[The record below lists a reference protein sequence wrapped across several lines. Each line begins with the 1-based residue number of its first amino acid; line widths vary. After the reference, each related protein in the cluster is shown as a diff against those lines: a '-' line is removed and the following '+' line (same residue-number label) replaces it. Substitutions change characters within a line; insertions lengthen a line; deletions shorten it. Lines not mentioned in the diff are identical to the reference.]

1 MTTVL
6 DSHHGVLAP
15 DDIRVAVERIV
26 ASSVFA
32 RSPQLGAF
40 LRFVVEAVL
49 HGKADRIKAYTI
61 GVEVLRRDT
70 NFDPQADPIVRV
82 EATRLRRALERYYT
96 GPGAD
101 DPIIVDL
108 PRGSY
113 VPTFRRGDSDRRARL
128 WFHRALGD
136 LSAAVGQRPALAVL
150 VGLAVVALL
159 LLGDAVLYRASRPE
173 LAPTG
178 ITARSGAGPHR
189 LPAGNGMPVV
199 AIEAMRVLGQP
210 TSRPIAA
217 DLLHA
222 KIRDAFARFDTIN
235 VASPAT
241 DQPKT
246 TGAAVAASAVL
257 DEPRASYRLSGTVE
271 YVGDLAN
278 AWFTLT
284 DVADG
289 NIVWSRT
296 FERVGQP
303 GGQGTSE
310 DGIVIT
316 LTNSLLQSYG
326 VIRSRDRAKQLATG
340 VGDPRYRCVLEAADA
355 IRTADR
361 REHDRARSCLEQLT
375 ALDPGFAVGFTFLA
389 LTYNREFQLGYP
401 LRRGDPPPLERALR
415 AVRQSVNLHPESS
428 RGYLA
433 LMVVQFNR
441 RDLPA
446 AITAGDKCLA
456 LNQYDMLA
464 LGEYGGR
471 LVLAGDI
478 ARGMRMLE
486 DAGAHGAV
494 RPSWHHIYMYLGS
507 YIGGDL
513 AQAAYQAGQIATD
526 NVALGQVAKVLA
538 FEAAGD
544 HHQARRLIAELVAR
558 EPAWGKDP
566 KSELARLIIDST
578 MVERL
583 ARDLAAAGLSGGS

>member
-1 MTTVL
+1 
-6 DSHHGVLAP
+6 
-15 DDIRVAVERIV
+15 
-26 ASSVFA
+26 
-32 RSPQLGAF
+32 
-40 LRFVVEAVL
+40 
-49 HGKADRIKAYTI
+49 
-61 GVEVLRRDT
+61 
-70 NFDPQADPIVRV
+70 
-82 EATRLRRALERYYT
+82 
-96 GPGAD
+96 
-101 DPIIVDL
+101 
-108 PRGSY
+108 
-113 VPTFRRGDSDRRARL
+113 
-128 WFHRALGD
+128 
-136 LSAAVGQRPALAVL
+136 
-150 VGLAVVALL
+150 
-159 LLGDAVLYRASRPE
+159 
-173 LAPTG
+173 
-178 ITARSGAGPHR
+178 
-189 LPAGNGMPVV
+189 MPVV

-401 LRRGDPPPLERALR
+401 LRRGDPPPFERALR

-433 LMVVQFNR
+433 VMVVQFNR

>member
-401 LRRGDPPPLERALR
+401 LRPGDPPPLERALR

-441 RDLPA
+441 RDTAA
-446 AITAGDKCLA
+446 AIAAGDKCLA
-456 LNQYDMLA
+456 LNPYDMLA

>member
-1 MTTVL
+1 
-6 DSHHGVLAP
+6 
-15 DDIRVAVERIV
+15 
-26 ASSVFA
+26 
-32 RSPQLGAF
+32 
-40 LRFVVEAVL
+40 
-49 HGKADRIKAYTI
+49 
-61 GVEVLRRDT
+61 
-70 NFDPQADPIVRV
+70 
-82 EATRLRRALERYYT
+82 
-96 GPGAD
+96 
-101 DPIIVDL
+101 
-108 PRGSY
+108 
-113 VPTFRRGDSDRRARL
+113 
-128 WFHRALGD
+128 
-136 LSAAVGQRPALAVL
+136 
-150 VGLAVVALL
+150 
-159 LLGDAVLYRASRPE
+159 
-173 LAPTG
+173 
-178 ITARSGAGPHR
+178 
-189 LPAGNGMPVV
+189 MPVV

>member
-375 ALDPGFAVGFTFLA
+375 ALDPGFAVGFTLSGA
-389 LTYNREFQLGYP
+389 DLQSGIPARLSAAAWRP
-401 LRRGDPPPLERALR
+401 A
-415 AVRQSVNLHPESS
+415 AVRT
-428 RGYLA
+428 R
-433 LMVVQFNR
+433 
-441 RDLPA
+441 
-446 AITAGDKCLA
+446 
-456 LNQYDMLA
+456 
-464 LGEYGGR
+464 
-471 LVLAGDI
+471 
-478 ARGMRMLE
+478 
-486 DAGAHGAV
+486 
-494 RPSWHHIYMYLGS
+494 
-507 YIGGDL
+507 
-513 AQAAYQAGQIATD
+513 
-526 NVALGQVAKVLA
+526 
-538 FEAAGD
+538 AAGGAPIG
-544 HHQARRLIAELVAR
+544 Q
-558 EPAWGKDP
+558 PAPG
-566 KSELARLIIDST
+566 ELARLSGRNGRSVQST
-578 MVERL
+578 RF
-583 ARDLAAAGLSGGS
+583 AGCDHRWR